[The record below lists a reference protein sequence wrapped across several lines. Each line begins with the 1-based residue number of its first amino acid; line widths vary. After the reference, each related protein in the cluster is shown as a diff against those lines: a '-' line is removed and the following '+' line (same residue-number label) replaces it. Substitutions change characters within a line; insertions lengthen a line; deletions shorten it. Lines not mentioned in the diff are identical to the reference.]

1 MLGSSELYEE
11 FKRVLENRGFGGGR
25 ENSRV

>member
-1 MLGSSELYEE
+1 MLDLSGLYQE